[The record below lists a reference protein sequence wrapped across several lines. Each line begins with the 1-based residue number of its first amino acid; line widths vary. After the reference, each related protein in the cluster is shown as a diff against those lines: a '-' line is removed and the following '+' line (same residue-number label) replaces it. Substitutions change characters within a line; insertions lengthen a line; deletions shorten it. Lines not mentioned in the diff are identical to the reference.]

1 MRVQELLSDISY
13 YSNGGITY
21 EAAYRMPVHIR
32 NLQLQ
37 FLNKKKEEEKKQADA
52 AKSKNR
58 MPSHYR
64 PSVRPPAMPTQRKK

>member
-1 MRVQELLSDISY
+1 
-13 YSNGGITY
+13 
-21 EAAYRMPVHIR
+21 MPVHIR

-58 MPSHYR
+58 MPAHYR